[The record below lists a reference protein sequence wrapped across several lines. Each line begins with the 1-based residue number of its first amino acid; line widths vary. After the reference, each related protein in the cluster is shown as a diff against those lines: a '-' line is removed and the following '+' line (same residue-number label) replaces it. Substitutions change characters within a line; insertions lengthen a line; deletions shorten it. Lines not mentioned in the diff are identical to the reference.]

1 MRLTGCLTGAGL
13 CALSQ
18 CCHTVNHLLCASP
31 FARFFYGHKIWGAQ
45 TDRAGDVACD
55 SNCGI
60 AALDFYAVAAWVFWH
75 LCWLLCRG
83 FVSTVASMVGGRA
96 SWSPS
101 WVASRLSVCNMAS
114 LDASPW
120 RNKLLNELCTLIISS
135 TREKNLR
142 ALPKGRRCSKERI
155 ISTPLPLS
163 LSVSL
168 LLVLAPHCW
177 RQHSCCCC
185 CCTNCMQ
192 FRVMFKWLLSCQA
205 DPSGRVPRVLMML
218 HWRLV
223 AYVAAHSAASR
234 QHLIMK
240 KAASSVIW
248 HTLRIRGV

>member
-1 MRLTGCLTGAGL
+1 M
-13 CALSQ
+13 
-18 CCHTVNHLLCASP
+18 
-31 FARFFYGHKIWGAQ
+31 
-45 TDRAGDVACD
+45 
-55 SNCGI
+55 
-60 AALDFYAVAAWVFWH
+60 
-75 LCWLLCRG
+75 
-83 FVSTVASMVGGRA
+83 
-96 SWSPS
+96 
-101 WVASRLSVCNMAS
+101 ASRLSVCNMAS

-163 LSVSL
+163 PTISAAGACPTL
-168 LLVLAPHCW
+168 LAANPPRLL
-177 RQHSCCCC
+177 QHSCCCC
-185 CCTNCMQ
+185 CCCCANCMQ
-192 FRVMFKWLLSCQA
+192 FRVMFKCLLSCQA

-223 AYVAAHSAASR
+223 GYVGSLSAASR

-248 HTLRIRGV
+248 HTLRIRRI